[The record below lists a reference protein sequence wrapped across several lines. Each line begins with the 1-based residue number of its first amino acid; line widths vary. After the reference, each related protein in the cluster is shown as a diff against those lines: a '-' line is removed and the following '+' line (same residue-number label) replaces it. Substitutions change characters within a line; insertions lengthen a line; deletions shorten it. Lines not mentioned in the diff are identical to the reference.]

1 MNRNDESKY
10 IFSYWKR
17 ENVAI
22 TEDINWE
29 VDGDIPADEII
40 EKFLRFLTST
50 HSYKSVDT
58 PEQLEFDF

>member
-29 VDGDIPADEII
+29 IDGDVPADEII
-40 EKFLRFLTST
+40 EKFHRFLMST
-50 HSYKSVDT
+50 HSYKAVDE

>member
-29 VDGDIPADEII
+29 VDGNIPADEII
-40 EKFLRFLTST
+40 EKFHRFLMST
-50 HSYKSVDT
+50 LSYQSIDE